1 MLRSGDK
8 NIQKKNKQTNKQKE
22 YTEELYRKGINDPD
36 DHDGVIIHLKP
47 DILECEVKWALWSNT
62 TKLLEM
68 MEFQLGYFKS

>member
-47 DILECEVKWALWSNT
+47 DILECLALS
-62 TKLLEM
+62 
-68 MEFQLGYFKS
+68 Q